1 MSIRNISWGK
11 GGRCLGLTT
20 LPLSCADCL
29 EIWEPQPPGTFRA
42 CPGLQWECFTFTS
55 CQSQFGREGDQVS
68 TNSYIQICYMPGIA
82 LSLLPGMRGIPTV
95 RFLDSPFYW
104 VYIPRVW
111 NSQIIAP
118 FYNGICNL

>member
-1 MSIRNISWGK
+1 
-11 GGRCLGLTT
+11 
-20 LPLSCADCL
+20 
-29 EIWEPQPPGTFRA
+29 
-42 CPGLQWECFTFTS
+42 
-55 CQSQFGREGDQVS
+55 
-68 TNSYIQICYMPGIA
+68 MPGIA